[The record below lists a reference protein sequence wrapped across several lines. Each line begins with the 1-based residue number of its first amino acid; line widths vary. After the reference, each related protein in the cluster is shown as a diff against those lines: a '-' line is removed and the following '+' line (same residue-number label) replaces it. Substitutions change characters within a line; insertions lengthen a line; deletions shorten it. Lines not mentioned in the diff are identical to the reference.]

1 MIIVRI
7 HIKTYG
13 CTLNQ
18 ADSDIIASVL
28 DDGMNEFSASADDSD
43 IVIMN
48 TCTVKRATSQKIL
61 YELSKLQKAGKRVVV
76 TGCMAGANQDIIKKY
91 SPEASIVTTSNIPAM
106 PHAVLAVVSG
116 QQVMLTKY
124 RKDDRLA
131 YYNPNGSKIARIG
144 VSDGCISN
152 CSFCETKFA
161 RGPLNSFEERRIL
174 DAIRYSV
181 ARGAKEIQLTSQ
193 DMGSYGLD
201 RKTNI
206 AELMSKIS
214 DIEGDFKV
222 RVGMLNPEHVHRYL
236 DEFISALQSE
246 KFYRF
251 IHIPVQ
257 SGSDRVLRHMRRAC
271 TVSEFEGHVNEI
283 RSHLPDST
291 IETDIIVGYPTETES
306 DFELTL
312 DMIKR
317 LKPDVTNI
325 SKFGPRPHAQA
336 SELEQRPQSVI
347 NARSIKLSRVVR
359 SVQHELNDRH
369 IGRSMPIMITEETEQ
384 SYNGRSRSYKQ
395 VVIRKA
401 PSNCSIE
408 PGSKHKVLITN
419 ASANVLYGTFE

>member
-1 MIIVRI
+1 MRI

-18 ADSDIIASVL
+18 ADSDIIASLL
-28 DDGMNEFSASADDSD
+28 DDGTNELTGSAHDPD
-43 IVIMN
+43 VVVVN

-61 YELSKLQKAGKRVVV
+61 YELGKLQEAGKRVVV
-76 TGCMAGANQDIIKKY
+76 TGCMAGANQDLIKKY
-91 SPEASIVTTSNIPAM
+91 APGASIVTTSNIPEM
-106 PHAVLAVVSG
+106 QQAVSATNSG

-131 YYNPNGSKIARIG
+131 YYNPNGSKVARIA
-144 VSDGCISN
+144 VSDGCLSS

-193 DMGSYGLD
+193 DMGAYGLD

-206 AELMSKIS
+206 AELMSKIT
-214 DIEGDFKV
+214 DIEGDFRV
-222 RVGMLNPEHVHRYL
+222 RVGMLNPEHLHRYF
-236 DEFISALQSE
+236 DGFAEALQSE
-246 KFYRF
+246 KFYKF
-251 IHIPVQ
+251 MHLPVQ
-257 SGSDRVLRHMRRAC
+257 SGSDRVLSDMRRAC
-271 TVSEFEGHVNEI
+271 TTAEFEAFVLELRKRI
-283 RSHLPDST
+283 PEST
-291 IETDIIVGYPTETES
+291 IETDIIVGYPTETDS

-325 SKFGPRPHAQA
+325 SKFGARPHADA
-336 SELEQRPQSVI
+336 SKLAQHPQGII
-347 NARSIKLSRVVR
+347 NSRSLMLSRVVR

-369 IGRSMPIMITEETEQ
+369 VGRHMPITITEDTEK
-384 SYNGRSRSYKQ
+384 SYNGRSLSYKQ
-395 VVIRKA
+395 VVIRKV
-401 PSNCSIE
+401 PYNGKIE
-408 PGSKHKVLITN
+408 LGSTQNVVITN
-419 ASANVLYGTFE
+419 ASANVLYGSIE